1 MYQKT
6 GQSIKRVAEIFAY
19 IGVIVSC
26 IASVGAYRLVWAL
39 TGGSS
44 YHNGNYGFSIISA
57 IVVLVVGIL
66 LAWLSNLVLAGFGE
80 LVDRVCSID
89 SSVQKY
95 LSSQSVDSDQSTHK

>member
-66 LAWLSNLVLAGFGE
+66 LTWLSNLVLAGFGE
-80 LVDRVCSID
+80 TGRQ
-89 SSVQKY
+89 SVQHRQ
-95 LSSQSVDSDQSTHK
+95 LCTNASFIPVR